1 MVQHAVHEII
11 LQENEKVNL
20 SVKNERH
27 ENINDE
33 VDEYDVYDL
42 DKLILDEKK

>member
-20 SVKNERH
+20 SVKNERY